1 MKNELVVLIARY
13 TALRLALF
21 AIVVL
26 ALLFTPLPG
35 IVDVAIALVVSGGV
49 SLFIGREHR
58 DRMVAAWETRQQE
71 KAAEARRR

>member
-1 MKNELVVLIARY
+1 MKNELAVLIARY
-13 TALRLALF
+13 TALRIALF

-26 ALLFTPLPG
+26 SLLFTPLPG
-35 IVDVAIALVVSGGV
+35 IVDVAIALVVSGVV

>member
-1 MKNELVVLIARY
+1 VKNELAVLIARY
-13 TALRLALF
+13 TALRIALF

-26 ALLFTPLPG
+26 SLLFTPLPG
-35 IVDVAIALVVSGGV
+35 IVDVAIALVVSGVV

>member
-1 MKNELVVLIARY
+1 MKSELAVLIARY

-26 ALLFTPLPG
+26 ALLFTSLPG
-35 IVDVAIALVVSGGV
+35 IVDVAIALVVSGVV
-49 SLFIGREHR
+49 SLFVGREHR
-58 DRMVAAWETRQQE
+58 DRMIAAWEVRQQQ

>member
-1 MKNELVVLIARY
+1 MKNELAVLIARY

-35 IVDVAIALVVSGGV
+35 IVDVAIALVVSGAV
-49 SLFIGREHR
+49 SLFVGREHR
-58 DRMVAAWETRQQE
+58 DRMVAAWERRRQE
-71 KAAEARRR
+71 KAAGARRR